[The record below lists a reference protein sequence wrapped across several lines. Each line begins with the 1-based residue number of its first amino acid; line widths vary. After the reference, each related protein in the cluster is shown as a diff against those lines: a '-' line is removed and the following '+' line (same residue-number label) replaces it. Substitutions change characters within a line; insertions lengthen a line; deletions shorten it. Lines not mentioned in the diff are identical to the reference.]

1 MNCPVRR
8 NTREKGMRRMG
19 DAPGAGDPRGG
30 EALDACLDGRE
41 RAAAM
46 EVVRQ
51 VRRRVGA
58 RLEHALL
65 FGSKARRQARP
76 DSDVDVLLVFRRL
89 PPDREPQASDA
100 ERIADKVA
108 RRTGVP
114 VGVWSVSLEDLEQ
127 GRRTPMLVDALD
139 DAVPLWPGADPP
151 RVPFTPLDAAF
162 CAARLLERVDEGGEK
177 VARSLARGDDEW
189 RRRGRDD
196 LVRLCTAVLLLA
208 GDTRPRRGDAIRAFL
223 ARNPRFP
230 LSAAERA
237 VLAWAARS
245 YPRGHLEMDDD
256 HPVPHPPTDPAVLL
270 DLIER
275 LRELVASRGAFAEK
289 AVCFVHR

>member
-1 MNCPVRR
+1 
-8 NTREKGMRRMG
+8 MG
-19 DAPGAGDPRGG
+19 DAVDAEDARGG
-30 EALDACLDGRE
+30 EEVDACLDARE

-58 RLEHALL
+58 RLERALL

-89 PPDREPQASDA
+89 PPDREPQASHA
-100 ERIADKVA
+100 ERVADEVA

-114 VGVWSVSLEDLEQ
+114 IGVWSVSLEDLQQ

-139 DAVPLWPGADPP
+139 DAVPLWPAAAPP
-151 RVPFTPLDAAF
+151 RAAFTPADAAF
-162 CAARLLERVDEGGEK
+162 CAARLLERVDEGGER
-177 VARSLARGDDEW
+177 VARSLARGDDAW
-189 RRRGRDD
+189 TRRSRDD

-230 LSAAERA
+230 LSSVERA

-245 YPRGHLEMDDD
+245 YPRGHLELDDD
-256 HPVPHPPTDPAVLL
+256 HPVPHPPGAPGVVL
-270 DLIER
+270 DLMER
-275 LRELVASRGAFAEK
+275 LRALVAIRGERTEGGG
-289 AVCFVHR
+289 CFIRG

>member
-1 MNCPVRR
+1 
-8 NTREKGMRRMG
+8 MRRMG
-19 DAPGAGDPRGG
+19 DAAVADDLRGG
-30 EALDACLDGRE
+30 EVDACLDGRE

-58 RLEHALL
+58 RLERALL
-65 FGSKARRQARP
+65 FGSRARRQARP

-100 ERIADKVA
+100 ERVAEEVA

-114 VGVWSVSLEDLEQ
+114 IGVWSVSLEDLEQ
-127 GRRTPMLVDALD
+127 GYRTPMLVDALD
-139 DAVPLWPGADPP
+139 DAVPLWPDADPP
-151 RVPFTPLDAAF
+151 RAAFTPRDATF

-177 VARSLARGDDEW
+177 VARSLAHGDDAW
-189 RRRGRDD
+189 MRRSRDD

-208 GDTRPRRGDAIRAFL
+208 GDTRPRRADAIRAFL

-230 LSAAERA
+230 LSSAERA
-237 VLAWAARS
+237 ALAWAARS
-245 YPRGHLEMDDD
+245 YPRGHLELDDD
-256 HPVPHPPTDPAVLL
+256 HPVPHPPCTPGVLL

-275 LRELVASRGAFAEK
+275 LRALVASRGERAEG
-289 AVCFVHR
+289 AGCFVRR

>member
-1 MNCPVRR
+1 
-8 NTREKGMRRMG
+8 MG
-19 DAPGAGDPRGG
+19 DAPGAGEPRGG
-30 EALDACLDGRE
+30 VTAEACLDGRE
-41 RAAAM
+41 LAAAM

-51 VRRRVGA
+51 VRGRVNA
-58 RLEHALL
+58 RLERALL
-65 FGSKARRQARP
+65 FGSRARRQARP

-89 PPDREPQASDA
+89 PPDREPQASHA
-100 ERIADKVA
+100 ERLADQVA

-139 DAVPLWPGADPP
+139 DAVPLWPDADPP
-151 RVPFTPLDAAF
+151 RAAFTPRDAAF
-162 CAARLLERVDEGGEK
+162 CAARLLERVDEGGQQ
-177 VARSLARGDDEW
+177 VARSLADGDDGW
-189 RRRGRDD
+189 MRRVRDD

-230 LSAAERA
+230 LSSEERV

-245 YPRGHLEMDDD
+245 YPRGHLELDDD
-256 HPVPHPPTDPAVLL
+256 HPVPPPPCDPDAVL
-270 DLIER
+270 DLIDR
-275 LRELVASRGAFAEK
+275 LRSLAARRGGRAER
-289 AVCFVHR
+289 ADAFVHR

>member
-1 MNCPVRR
+1 
-8 NTREKGMRRMG
+8 MRRMG
-19 DAPGAGDPRGG
+19 DAAGADDPRGG
-30 EALDACLDGRE
+30 GAVDAHLDERE

-46 EVVRQ
+46 AVVRQ

-58 RLEHALL
+58 RLECALL

-89 PPDREPQASDA
+89 PPDREPQASHA
-100 ERIADKVA
+100 ERVADEVA

-114 VGVWSVSLEDLEQ
+114 VGVWSVSREDLAQ

-139 DAVPLWPGADPP
+139 DAVPLWPDAEPP
-151 RVPFTPLDAAF
+151 RAAFTPADAAF
-162 CAARLLERVDEGGEK
+162 CAARLLERVGEGSEK
-177 VARSLARGDDEW
+177 VARSLARGDDGW
-189 RRRGRDD
+189 MRRGRDD

-208 GDTRPRRGDAIRAFL
+208 GDTRPRRGDAVRAFL

-230 LSAAERA
+230 LSAGERA
-237 VLAWAARS
+237 ALAWAARS
-245 YPRGHLEMDDD
+245 YPRGHLELDDD
-256 HPVPHPPTDPAVLL
+256 HPVPHPPCAPDVVL

-275 LRELVASRGAFAEK
+275 LRDLVAERGWRAERSG
-289 AVCFVHR
+289 CFVHR

>member
-1 MNCPVRR
+1 
-8 NTREKGMRRMG
+8 MG

-30 EALDACLDGRE
+30 GTADACLDGRE

-58 RLEHALL
+58 RLECALL
-65 FGSKARRQARP
+65 FGSRARRQARP

-89 PPDREPQASDA
+89 PPDREPQASHA
-100 ERIADKVA
+100 ERVADEVA

-114 VGVWSVSLEDLEQ
+114 IGAWSVSNEDLAQ
-127 GRRTPMLVDALD
+127 GRRTPMLVDALE
-139 DAVPLWPGADPP
+139 DAVPLWPDAEPP
-151 RVPFTPLDAAF
+151 RAPFTPRDASF

-177 VARSLARGDDEW
+177 VARSLARGDDDW
-189 RRRGRDD
+189 KRRCRDD

-208 GDTRPRRGDAIRAFL
+208 GDTRPRRGDAVRAFL

-230 LSAAERA
+230 LSADERA
-237 VLAWAARS
+237 TLAWAARS
-245 YPRGHLEMDDD
+245 YPPGHLELDDD
-256 HPVPHPPTDPAVLL
+256 HPVPPPPCGVDVAL
-270 DLIER
+270 DLIDR
-275 LRELVASRGAFAEK
+275 LRDLVAARNRRAERSSS
-289 AVCFVHR
+289 FVRR